1 MRRLLTLSGH
11 VTRTVRFALPLPA
24 AIVLF
29 LAILLAA
36 ASARAELRVDITRGH
51 VEPLPIALV
60 DLAGANEAD
69 ATLGRQITEVIT
81 RNLERS
87 GLFRP
92 IDPAAFIIEP
102 GGMTVRPRFQDW
114 RIINAQALVTGRV
127 VPGDP
132 GRLVVEFRL
141 WDVFAEQDLV
151 GLKLSGAREAWRS
164 IAHTMSDK
172 IYERLT
178 GESGYFH
185 TRIVYIAETGPP
197 DLRIK
202 RLAIMDQDG
211 HNLRYL
217 SDGRHLVLTPRFSP
231 TAQEITYLSYERGV
245 PKVYLRDIDTGQQE
259 LLGDFPGM
267 TFAPR
272 FSPDGNQVV
281 MTMAQRG
288 NSDIY
293 EMDLRSRRVR
303 QLTNNPAI
311 ETAPCYSPDG
321 AFIAFE
327 SDRGGSQQIYV
338 MRPRWERCAPH
349 HVRQGS
355 LRNPGMVSARR
366 PDRLHQQLSW
376 PVCHRCHEA
385 RRERRANSGARLL
398 GRRPDLGAERA
409 RADVLPVEFA
419 KSRQRRIG
427 LHRSDRA
434 QRAHPVHEHGGVR
447 SGLVAV
453 DPVMTQSYSRTASR
467 RIRRYGGGSASRH
480 ARTRHAVLWRLRIE
494 GMFAGHGR
502 DSDGPVT
509 TH

>member
-11 VTRTVRFALPLPA
+11 VTRKAPFALPLPA

-36 ASARAELRVDITRGH
+36 AGARAELRVDITRGH
-51 VEPLPIALV
+51 VEPLPIALI

-69 ATLGRQITEVIT
+69 ATLGRQITGVIT

-172 IYERLT
+172 NLRAADRRERVFPHPDRL
-178 GESGYFH
+178 Y
-185 TRIVYIAETGPP
+185 RRDRPP

-245 PKVYLRDIDTGQQE
+245 PRVYLRHIDTGQQE

-272 FSPDGNQVV
+272 FSPDGNQVA
-281 MTMAQRG
+281 MTLAQRG

-293 EMDLRSRRVR
+293 EMDLRSRQVR

-338 MRPRWERCAPH
+338 MRRDGAMCTASH
-349 HVRQGS
+349 
-355 LRNPGMVSARR
+355 SAR
-366 PDRLHQQLSW
+366 
-376 PVCHRCHEA
+376 
-385 RRERRANSGARLL
+385 
-398 GRRPDLGAERA
+398 
-409 RADVLPVEFA
+409 
-419 KSRQRRIG
+419 
-427 LHRSDRA
+427 
-434 QRAHPVHEHGGVR
+434 
-447 SGLVAV
+447 VATE
-453 DPVMTQSYSRTASR
+453 P
-467 RIRRYGGGSASRH
+467 RYG
-480 ARTRHAVLWRLRIE
+480 LR
-494 GMFAGHGR
+494 AA
-502 DSDGPVT
+502 T
-509 TH
+509 

>member
-11 VTRTVRFALPLPA
+11 VTRAARFALPLAA

-29 LAILLAA
+29 MGIMGIAA
-36 ASARAELRVDITRGH
+36 GGARAELRVDITRGH

-69 ATLGRQITEVIT
+69 ATLGRQITQVIT

-132 GRLVVEFRL
+132 GRLIVEFRL

-231 TAQEITYLSYERGV
+231 TAQEITYLSYEGGV
-245 PKVYLRDIDTGQQE
+245 PKVYLRHIDTGQQE

-281 MTMAQRG
+281 MTLAQRG

-293 EMDLRSRRVR
+293 EMDLRSRQVR
-303 QLTNNPAI
+303 QLTDNPAI
-311 ETAPCYSPDG
+311 ETAPSFSPDG

-338 MRPRWERCAPH
+338 MRRDGSDVHRITFGKGRYGTPVWSPRGDLIAFTRSYRSQFSIG
-349 HVRQGS
+349 V
-355 LRNPGMVSARR
+355 MR
-366 PDRLHQQLSW
+366 PDGSGERILAQDYLVEGPSW
-376 PVCHRCHEA
+376 APNGRVLMFFRSSSRDPDSAELVSIDLTG
-385 RRERRANSGARLL
+385 RNERILFTSTAA
-398 GRRPDLGAERA
+398 
-409 RADVLPVEFA
+409 
-419 KSRQRRIG
+419 
-427 LHRSDRA
+427 SDPA
-434 QRAHPVHEHGGVR
+434 WSPLIQ
-447 SGLVAV
+447 
-453 DPVMTQSYSRTASR
+453 
-467 RIRRYGGGSASRH
+467 
-480 ARTRHAVLWRLRIE
+480 
-494 GMFAGHGR
+494 
-502 DSDGPVT
+502 
-509 TH
+509 